1 MILGS
6 SGSLEKRGRGA
17 AEAWRRIVK
26 EMREE
31 DLEDIPAPG
40 SRSYNM
46 ARQCLRGRS
55 GCKSREDVGVTP
67 TNSTNSTTPWG

>member
-1 MILGS
+1 
-6 SGSLEKRGRGA
+6 
-17 AEAWRRIVK
+17 
-26 EMREE
+26 MREE